1 MNRMTMT
8 AAGLVLLF
16 AAAGCVKKGTTNTKV
31 EFGTTHVTL
40 YDCGLAQIERQAAI
54 QGESSLTISVE
65 QAHVDDLLASLV
77 LATDGSV
84 KVKSVKFPG
93 MQNLGQTVASSS
105 FAASMLDDSESLEI
119 PSDIV
124 GYARALVGT
133 KVVITGKDGSK
144 VEGTVLDAVVLG
156 TGDDEDD
163 DTSDN
168 GHTPEKSGPLMVIVT
183 SKGGLRWI
191 PLSGVLEVAP
201 VSKLEAAAIKSF
213 SSALGKASGFT
224 ETTLEFETA
233 PESKGTLAASYI
245 RQSPVWRMLYK
256 TTVEAD
262 KVFLEAWAVVYND
275 TPEDWE
281 DVSMTLVAGMP
292 TSYVL
297 SVASPRYVHREVIEA
312 PGKWGEMAPQLG
324 AQTPDSL
331 LYDWDIYHAGAY
343 GFGGL
348 GTIGY
353 GGGGGGGVGYGS
365 GHGSIGYG
373 GISEKSSSLIKVGES
388 AAEETMVAEVEQ
400 EISTYTSMSTVS
412 LPSGTTS
419 LVPLVRR
426 ELPGQSFTQL
436 VDGGGVETCLRMENT
451 TGLVLQPGMSSFYE
465 DGRFRG
471 QDELD
476 RVEPADVR
484 VLCYGHDPDVSFKRE
499 LKYKEIHTALEWRD
513 KQLWVHTL
521 RTTMKD
527 YTVENFAGQVRHLAI
542 PISHIKNGRVVTP
555 SELVTTDSDTNKLH
569 IFSIAPRSEMK
580 KKIVVEEGVMKRVY
594 LTTASFD
601 KLLESADLPEEN
613 KKFLESARVILV
625 KKEKIEEEIV
635 AKRHLISKNEE
646 TITFQTD
653 LLSKVPKTD
662 GKSKAVDTM
671 LKEIMQ
677 AKKQIMTYNDQ
688 IKDLNKKISDLL
700 VQAKEELK
708 TISPP
713 E

>member
-1 MNRMTMT
+1 MNRITMT
-8 AAGLVLLF
+8 AAGLALCF
-16 AAAGCVKKGTTNTKV
+16 AAGACVKKGATSAKV

-40 YDCGLAQIERQAAI
+40 YDCGLAQIERQAEI
-54 QGESSLTISVE
+54 LGESSLTISVE
-65 QAHVDDLLASLV
+65 QAHVDDLLASLI

-84 KVKSVKFPG
+84 KVRSVKFPG
-93 MQNLGQTVASSS
+93 MQNLGQAVASSS
-105 FAASMLDDSESLEI
+105 FAASMLDGSESLEI
-119 PSDIV
+119 PSDIA

-133 KVVITGKDGSK
+133 KVVITGEDGSK
-144 VEGTVLDAVVLG
+144 VEGTVLDAVALENG
-156 TGDDEDD
+156 GDED
-163 DTSDN
+163 N
-168 GHTPEKSGPLMVIVT
+168 GTDGKGKTAESSEPLVVIVT
-183 SKGGLRWI
+183 SKGALRWI

-213 SSALGKASGFT
+213 SSAMGKASGFT

-233 PESKGTLAASYI
+233 PGSKGTLAASYI

-312 PGKWGEMAPQLG
+312 PGKWDEMAPQLG
-324 AQTPDSL
+324 AHTPDTL
-331 LYDWDIYHAGAY
+331 LYDWDIYHAGTY
-343 GFGGL
+343 GYGGL
-348 GTIGY
+348 GAM
-353 GGGGGGGVGYGS
+353 GYGS
-365 GHGSIGYG
+365 GGGGSAGYGSAHGSIGYG
-373 GISEKSSSLIKVGES
+373 GISEKASSLIKVGQS
-388 AAEETMVAEVEQ
+388 AAEETMVADVEQ

-412 LPSGTTS
+412 LPSGATS

-471 QDELD
+471 QDDLD

-499 LKYKEIHTALEWRD
+499 LAYKEVHTALEWRD
-513 KQLWVHTL
+513 NQLWVHTL
-521 RTTMKD
+521 RTTTKD
-527 YTVENFAGQVRHLAI
+527 YSVENFAGQPRDLAI
-542 PISHIKNGRVVTP
+542 PISHIINGRVVTP
-555 SELVTTDSDTNKLH
+555 SDLATTDSDTDKLH
-569 IFSIAPRSEMK
+569 IFKIAPRSEMK
-580 KKIVVEEGVMKRVY
+580 KKIVVEEGVMKPVY
-594 LTTASFD
+594 LTTASFE
-601 KLLESADLPEEN
+601 KLLESPDLPE
-613 KKFLESARVILV
+613 KHRKVLESARVILV
-625 KKEKIEEEIV
+625 KKEKIEKEI
-635 AKRHLISKNEE
+635 AATRELISKNEE
-646 TITFQTD
+646 TIKFQTD

-671 LKEIMQ
+671 LGEIMQ
-677 AKKQIMTYNDQ
+677 AKKQIMAHNDQ
-688 IKDLNKKISDLL
+688 IKELDKKAADLL
-700 VQAKEELK
+700 AQAREELK
-708 TISPP
+708 TIPPP